1 MSALRLGP
9 RLGLSRH
16 RGRRSPAAAAFSPDQ
31 LADLAFW
38 YDAVQSPAVE
48 SGGIVEQWQDLSGN
62 GNHATQST
70 GTQRPTK
77 TVDAV
82 GRQMLRFDG
91 INDSLLVSSP
101 PDLSAGVTAFVVFR
115 MRNRDAFRGI
125 LAASAATGPD
135 RDAFFALQNSAD
147 LSQAF
152 QLFGKALQAN
162 DLTINAR
169 PDSTEMQ
176 YAVVTIGTASG
187 EFRDLN
193 GQATDTTTAVA
204 LGTPAAIVLGGRYN
218 NGAPFNF
225 GAVDIYEVGLYP
237 RVLSGSELDQVE
249 AYLKSRHG
257 LAWSPMHIGKDLAWY
272 HDAIDSGF
280 ILTGGLV
287 DQWNDRTAAARHW
300 TQTADARPDRTVDA
314 QARAV
319 VRFDGVDDVLQMA
332 GTLPVLEPFSTCVVY
347 RVRNRGDFEGVI
359 SAAPLSGA
367 DNTDFWTFRNASA
380 ASGDMQLSG
389 RSLDDTPLE
398 LARPDTGA
406 AQIAIWTAGTGSA
419 GLRDQNGSVAG
430 NYGGT
435 FGTPAEIVL
444 GGRYDGAPFGFAE
457 VDVMATVGVSRVL
470 SAADQ
475 QRLIDWASTR
485 WSL

>member
-1 MSALRLGP
+1 MTALRLGP
-9 RLGLSRH
+9 GLGLSR
-16 RGRRSPAAAAFSPDQ
+16 RWRRRAPAAAPFSPNQ
-31 LADLAFW
+31 LSDLAFW
-38 YDAVQSPAVE
+38 YDAIQSPVVE

-62 GNHATQST
+62 GKHATQSNSA
-70 GTQRPTK
+70 QRPTK
-77 TVDAV
+77 TSDAA

-91 INDSLLVSSP
+91 ADDVLLVSSP

-115 MRNRDAFRGI
+115 MRNREQFRGI
-125 LAASAATGPD
+125 LAASAATGTD
-135 RDAFFALQNSAD
+135 REAFFALQNSAE

-152 QLFGKALQAN
+152 QLFGKSLQQDN
-162 DLTINAR
+162 LTIDSR

-193 GQATDTTTAVA
+193 GQATDITTAVA

-218 NGAPFNF
+218 NGAPFSF

-237 RVLSGSELDQVE
+237 RVLSGSELDQIE

-257 LAWSPMHIGKDLAWY
+257 LTWSPMHIGKNLAWY
-272 HDAIDSGF
+272 HDSIDSDF
-280 ILTGGLV
+280 TLTGSLV

-300 TQTADARPDRTVDA
+300 TQTADARPEKTLDV
-314 QARAV
+314 QGRAV

-367 DNTDFWTFRNASA
+367 DDTDFWTFQNASA

-389 RSLDDTPLE
+389 RSLETDQLQLT
-398 LARPDTGA
+398 RPDTGA
-406 AQIAIWTAGTGSA
+406 AQIAIWTTGTGSA
-419 GLRDQNGSVAG
+419 GLRDQNGSVADI
-430 NYGGT
+430 YGGT
-435 FGTPAEIVL
+435 FGTPDEIVL

-457 VDVMATVGVSRVL
+457 VDVMATSA
-470 SAADQ
+470 SAAC
-475 QRLIDWASTR
+475 
-485 WSL
+485 